1 MLRNNVHEGKHVLK
15 THLKHF
21 FLSALM
27 IHFVIKVLVN
37 RFVVYNRENT
47 CVLSEFQKVRYVI
60 VIICSQIML
69 EQFNT
74 MVDSAP

>member
-1 MLRNNVHEGKHVLK
+1 
-15 THLKHF
+15 
-21 FLSALM
+21 M

-37 RFVVYNRENT
+37 RFVVYNKENT

-74 MVDSAP
+74 MDDSAP